1 MRAIVWVSILFDFL
15 IIPSDRLTS
24 LCARVCEYLF
34 LSRYSELSVIQ
45 PNIRFESVF
54 GMNIPNIQ
62 RRIIAI
68 SFSSILSH
76 AYVEFYLIPRGVTD
90 SSLNIIKD

>member
-24 LCARVCEYLF
+24 LCARVCVSEYLF

-45 PNIRFESVF
+45 PNIRFDSVF

-76 AYVEFYLIPRGVTD
+76 PLGVTD
-90 SSLNIIKD
+90 SSLNIRKD